1 MSVEQMF
8 PGVVVGARVRFSGD
22 PDNYIPTRLTRA
34 SNGTVVAP
42 VEDNFEDTGS
52 PESGPYVTG
61 GYYVQVLWDAPTDD
75 TPEEWIGEM
84 LAEDGETM
92 DTYLARYNLAP
103 DIDIRRL
110 EMVDPVDDLV
120 VLTGTMVMF

>member
-42 VEDNFEDTGS
+42 VDDNFEDTGS
-52 PESGPYVTG
+52 PESGPYLSG
-61 GYYVQVLWDAPTDD
+61 GYFVLILWDDPVDPT
-75 TPEEWIGEM
+75 PVEYIEGA
-84 LAEDGETM
+84 LAQEDGETIEQ
-92 DTYLARYNLAP
+92 YLARYDLPP
-103 DIDIRRL
+103 DTDIRRL
-110 EMVDPVDDLV
+110 ESVDPADLV
-120 VLTGTMVMF
+120 VL